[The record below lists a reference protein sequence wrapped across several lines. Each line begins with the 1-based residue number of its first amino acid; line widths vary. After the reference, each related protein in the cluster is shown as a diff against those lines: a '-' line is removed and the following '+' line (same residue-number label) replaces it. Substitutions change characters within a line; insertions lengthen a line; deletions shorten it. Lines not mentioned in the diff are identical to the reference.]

1 MKSLAS
7 RHAAIVRARQRLAQ
21 RCISA
26 QGSAHRF
33 GGHHYARLASAARR
47 EAKVFGTDQYANAGW
62 CEGVVECV
70 GDLRGEALLHLQSS
84 RKCVNE
90 ARDLREANNATAR
103 HVANG
108 GDAREWEEVVFAE
121 GVERDAFNNDEIAS
135 RGTRRLFEDG
145 AENLIRITGV
155 AAGKFEQ
162 RASHTAR
169 GINETVARWILTN
182 GAQDGARG
190 ISNGR
195 LGPWGR
201 RHGNRW
207 NPLRSHGHILPAP
220 PRSYGRAWRQR
231 LAMMAGKAEG
241 PFRHKLSAGGTMAE
255 IKHTS
260 DAAFQKDVME
270 SGRPVI
276 VDFWA
281 PWCGPCK
288 LVAPELE
295 KLAAQYDGKVDIV
308 KVNVD
313 ENPALQQAFNI
324 MSIPTIAYF
333 KGAGAQPVGAVGFQ
347 TAEQLES
354 RFSLKE
360 LA

>member
-1 MKSLAS
+1 MFGADKHPNACGGKS
-7 RHAAIVRARQRLAQ
+7 VVQ
-21 RCISA
+21 CI
-26 QGSAHRF
+26 
-33 GGHHYARLASAARR
+33 
-47 EAKVFGTDQYANAGW
+47 
-62 CEGVVECV
+62 
-70 GDLRGEALLHLQSS
+70 GDLRGESLLHLQSS
-84 RKCVNE
+84 SEGINKAWN
-90 ARDLREANNATAR
+90 LREADDSAAR

-108 GDAREWEEVVFAE
+108 GHAREREEVVFTE
-121 GVERDAFNNDEIAS
+121 GVERDPLNHHKVAS
-135 RGTRRLFEDG
+135 WSTRRLFEDG
-145 AENLIRITGV
+145 AENLVGVTGV
-155 AAGKFEQ
+155 
-162 RASHTAR
+162 TAR
-169 GINETVARWILTN
+169 QLEQGARDTAWGLHQPIACWILTD
-182 GAQDGARG
+182 GAQDGTGG
-190 ISNGR
+190 ISNRR
-195 LGPWGR
+195 LSPWGGR
-201 RHGNRW
+201 NGNHRS
-207 NPLRSHGHILPAP
+207 PLRAHGYIVPAP
-220 PRSYGRAWRQR
+220 RTPYGRVSRR
-231 LAMMAGKAEG
+231 VVAMMAVKAEG
-241 PFRHKLSAGGTMAE
+241 PFRRRESAGGTMAE

-295 KLAAQYDGKVDIV
+295 KLAAQYDGKVEIV

-347 TAEQLES
+347 TAEQLEA
-354 RFSLKE
+354 RFALKE

>member
-1 MKSLAS
+1 M
-7 RHAAIVRARQRLAQ
+7 
-21 RCISA
+21 
-26 QGSAHRF
+26 F
-33 GGHHYARLASAARR
+33 GA
-47 EAKVFGTDQYANAGW
+47 DQYTNAGW

-70 GDLRGEALLHLQSS
+70 GDLRSEALLHLQSS
-84 RKCVNE
+84 RKGINK
-90 ARDLREANNATAR
+90 ARNLREANDATAR

-108 GDAREWEEVVFAE
+108 GNAWEREEVMFAE
-121 GVERDAFNNDEIAS
+121 GVERNPLNHNEIAS
-135 RGTRRLFEDG
+135 GGTRRLFEDG
-145 AENLIRITGV
+145 AENLVRVAGVSAGELKQRTGN
-155 AAGKFEQ
+155 
-162 RASHTAR
+162 TAR
-169 GINETVARWILTN
+169 GIDETVARWILAN
-182 GAQDGARG
+182 GTQDGAG
-190 ISNGR
+190 GVGNGR

-201 RHGNRW
+201 RDRNGW
-207 NPLRSHGHILPAP
+207 DPLGSHGDILPAP
-220 PRSYGRAWRQR
+220 PCSYGRARR
-231 LAMMAGKAEG
+231 RTLAMMVAKAEG
-241 PFRHKLSAGGTMAE
+241 PFRRKESAGGTMAE

-260 DAAFQKDVME
+260 DAAFQKDVMD
-270 SGRPVI
+270 SGSPVI

-295 KLAAQYDGKVDIV
+295 KLAAQYDGKVTIV

-347 TAEQLES
+347 TAEQLEA
-354 RFSLKE
+354 RFALKE